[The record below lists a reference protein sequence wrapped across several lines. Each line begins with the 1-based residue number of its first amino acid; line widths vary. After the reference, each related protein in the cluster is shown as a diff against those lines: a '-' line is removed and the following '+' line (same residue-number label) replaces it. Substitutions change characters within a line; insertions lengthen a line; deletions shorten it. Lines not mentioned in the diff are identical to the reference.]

1 MTHQVHHLPRRIFG
15 DDCEECVERASS
27 IQGLVAGLDAHNKVK
42 LGDLAHEL
50 YVLEIG
56 DHNKPADI
64 SWADL
69 KAVDQLR
76 MAARLTFATMI
87 TMEVAEGG

>member
-1 MTHQVHHLPRRIFG
+1 MSHAVHLQARRILG

-27 IQGLVAGLDAHNKVK
+27 IPRMISGLDDHNKVK

-50 YVLEIG
+50 YVLEI
-56 DHNKPADI
+56 DFHNKPADI

-69 KAVDQLR
+69 RAVETLR
-76 MAARLTFATMI
+76 MAARLVFATGI
-87 TMEVAEGG
+87 TQEVAEGQ